1 MIKIKKILNTVIE
14 KTKKEYKRILY
25 IVVSL
30 LLIGGVFASGIYLG
44 YSHRPEMDKVS
55 NVTNKT
61 PTFETTADFTAFWK
75 AWNVLKEK
83 SIYSDKITDQDRV
96 WGAIKGLAGT
106 AGDPYTTF
114 FNPEDNKSFKEEIKG
129 SFGGIGAEIGM
140 KDKILTIIAPLKGT
154 PAWNAGIKKGDRIL
168 KIDKVNT
175 SDMTIDQAIDK
186 IHGAKGTTVVL
197 TILHEGDRETKDI
210 PIVRDTIN
218 VPTIETESLPDGI
231 FEIKFYSFTENSDK
245 LFAGALQEF
254 VKSGNHKLLL
264 DLRGNPGGYLEAAV
278 NIGSWF
284 VDEGQVIVSED
295 FGTSR
300 KAVYYRSHGPKIFN
314 DKLQFVIL
322 VDGGSASASEILA
335 GALKEHGIATL
346 VGEKTF
352 GKGSVQEL
360 VDITPDTSLK
370 VTVAKWLT
378 PNGISI
384 SAAGL
389 EPDVKVPFTLKDY
402 DAKRDPQLDKA
413 VEILKA
419 KL

>member
-1 MIKIKKILNTVIE
+1 MIKKIFNKVID
-14 KTKKEYKRILY
+14 KIKKEYKIILY
-25 IVVSL
+25 VVVSL
-30 LLIGGVFASGIYLG
+30 VLIAGVFGVGLYIG
-44 YSHRPEMDKVS
+44 YSKRPEIDKVS
-55 NVTNKT
+55 TVVNKT
-61 PTFETTADFTAFWK
+61 PNLDTTADFNAFWK

-114 FNPEDNKSFKEEIKG
+114 FNPEDNKAFKEEIKG
-129 SFGGIGAEIGM
+129 SFSGIGAELGM
-140 KDKILTIIAPLKGT
+140 KDKILTIIAPLKDT

-175 SDMTIDQAIDK
+175 SDMSIDQAIDK
-186 IHGAKGTTVVL
+186 IHGEKGTTVVL
-197 TILHEGDRETKDI
+197 TVLHEGDRETKDI
-210 PIVRDTIN
+210 SIVRDTIN
-218 VPTIETESLPDGI
+218 VPTIETTSLPDGI

-245 LFAGALQEF
+245 LFAKALEEF
-254 VKSGNHKLLL
+254 VKSGDHKLLL
-264 DLRGNPGGYLEAAV
+264 DLRGNPGGYLDAAV

-284 VDEGQVIVSED
+284 IDEGQVIVSED

-300 KAVYYRSHGPKIFN
+300 KPEFYRSHGPKIFN
-314 DKLQFVIL
+314 NNLQFVIL

-370 VTVAKWLT
+370 VTIAKWLT
-378 PNGISI
+378 PNGLSI

-402 DAKRDPQLDKA
+402 DAKRDPQLEKA

-419 KL
+419 KQ